1 MPTAGVTPAAADKKN
16 CIPIVKIMVLIIIS
30 ALVAIISTACALS
43 LRSRLRK
50 EEGETAKIED
60 KLAVYSRLLDLDTMP
75 SEVSYLAEHLMA
87 KREKEAAEA
96 AERRR
101 QFLLQEEERK
111 GLCIKRQVGE
121 QRVCRTCGTQLEHW
135 GPAGYYSPEYMG
147 VSCPSC
153 KWSCNIKRIL
163 PPSGMCD

>member
-1 MPTAGVTPAAADKKN
+1 
-16 CIPIVKIMVLIIIS
+16 MVLIIILT
-30 ALVAIISTACALS
+30 LVAIISTACAFS
-43 LRSRLRK
+43 LRSKLRK
-50 EEGETAKIED
+50 EQGKTAKIED
-60 KLAVYSRLLDLDTMP
+60 KLAVYGGLSDLDTTS
-75 SEVSYLAEHLMA
+75 SEVSYLADLL
-87 KREKEAAEA
+87 RERRAQEQAEA

-101 QFLLQEEERK
+101 QFLLQEEEIK
-111 GLCIKRQVGE
+111 ELCIKRQVGE

-163 PPSGMCD
+163 PSNGR

>member
-1 MPTAGVTPAAADKKN
+1 
-16 CIPIVKIMVLIIIS
+16 MVLIIIS

-50 EEGETAKIED
+50 EEER
-60 KLAVYSRLLDLDTMP
+60 LAVYSRLLDLDTMP
-75 SEVSYLAEHLMA
+75 SEVSYLAEHLRA
-87 KREKEAAEA
+87 KREKEATEA

-111 GLCIKRQVGE
+111 ELCIKRQVGE

-163 PPSGMCD
+163 PPSGMCY